1 MASFIMEC
9 KHYLCLE
16 TLSNKLRFNILVS
29 LKKGPKTVNE
39 LAKKLGVE
47 QSKLSHAL
55 KILKNCN
62 FVKTKKQGKY
72 EIYSLQENFFLF
84 KKLNGK
90 SILETIDFHRKN
102 FCKRCWKI

>member
-1 MASFIMEC
+1 MEQN
-9 KHYLCLE
+9 HHLCLE

-39 LAKKLGVE
+39 LAKKLDTE
-47 QSKLSHAL
+47 QSNISHAL
-55 KILKNCN
+55 KILKKCN
-62 FVKTKKQGKY
+62 FIKSKKQGKY
-72 EIYSLQENFFLF
+72 EIYSLQNNFFLF
-84 KKLNGK
+84 KKINGK